1 MPLSSFH
8 PVTQEWFTTRLG
20 TPTDVQVASWPAIRS
35 GKHALISAP
44 TGSGKTLAAF
54 LTCIDTLLQQGLR
67 CELEEHIQVVYVSPL
82 KALSNDIQK
91 NLQEPLAEI
100 TERALSAGLLTPAL
114 RVEVRTG
121 DTPPHLRQR
130 LLRHP
135 PHILITTPESL
146 FLLLTARK
154 SRDILHHVRTV
165 IVDEIHALAPN
176 KRGAHLALSLERLEA
191 LCQTPPVRIGL
202 SATQRPLEET
212 ARFLVG
218 GGGGAYS
225 SDVRAPQSLTNCHII
240 DIGHRRPMDLG
251 IEVPN
256 DELGAVATN
265 AIWSDIYDRVAD
277 YVRQHRATLVF
288 VNTRRL
294 AERVAHHLAE
304 RLGKDHVASHHGSL
318 SRKIRLAAEHR
329 LKTGQLQVMVATA
342 SLELGI
348 DIGHVDL
355 VCQIGSPRAIA
366 TCIQRVGRAGHWV
379 GAIPKGRLFCTTRD
393 ELVECAAVVHAMRQG
408 RLDQVTIPSVPIDI
422 LAQHLVAEVAGQ
434 EWSEQELFDLC
445 VRAYP
450 YRHLHRQQFDR
461 VIHMLAEGYVPNRRR
476 QQAFLFHDR
485 IHHRVRPR
493 RGARLAA
500 LTSGGA
506 IPDAATYSVIAEPE
520 GTVVGTVDED
530 FAVESMAGDI
540 ILLGTSSWRIRGVET
555 GKMRVE
561 DAHGAPPTIP
571 FWRGEAPSRT
581 AELSHEVA
589 FLREHLS
596 QLMDDRLKGHGQ
608 SGQAWLQSHCGLNA
622 AGAEQIVAYLIA
634 GKQVLGAVPTQD
646 RIIAERFFDEAGG
659 MQLVIHSP
667 FGGQLNRAWG
677 LALRKRFCVN
687 FDFELQAAATD
698 EGLVISLG
706 EKHSFPLDAIFSFLH
721 SKSVREVLIQSLLG
735 SPLFLTRWRWNASR
749 ALALL
754 RFQKGKKV
762 PLHIQRMRAEDLL
775 TAAFPLATACQ
786 DNHIGDIPIPDHP
799 LVQETVKD
807 CLTDA
812 MDVDGLIR
820 LLLRMEE
827 GKIQCLTVESPS
839 PSPFA
844 HEILNANPYAFLD
857 DAPLEERRA
866 RAVNMRQSLPPG
878 INGELGT
885 LDPEALAGVIEEA
898 WPTVR
903 DSDELH
909 DTLHLLFWVPEE
921 KGREWDDF
929 LLPLVDSGRAM
940 VVDVQQREGPEGK
953 LVRGW
958 VTSEQYAILHKLFPQ
973 VRLVSGLSI
982 DSASRPDLTQH
993 IEMEE
998 AMTMI
1003 VRGWLEVCG
1012 PITSR
1017 ELAFALHLP
1026 EDLIH
1031 AALVT
1036 LEGEGQVLRGHFRP
1050 QSALLPSPHA
1060 SSNSKL
1066 TDLRQ
1071 EVGLAMNSTKTEWC
1085 NRRLLARIHRRTVV
1099 SLRRE
1104 IEPVA
1109 ASDFMRF
1116 LFRWQHRTPGSQLH
1130 GESGLRE
1137 VIIQLAGFEAPAS
1150 AWEPS
1155 LLKERMSNYQ
1165 PVLLDNLCLRGEL
1178 SWGRL
1183 VLPYKEQSF
1192 VNVKGKEPEV
1202 GDFSLA
1208 GGASFHGLRRINPTS
1223 LSPIS
1228 FFLRE
1233 DADWIIYIARKGY
1246 KIGPAVISQV
1256 LSAVAREV
1264 LQCLESRGASFF
1276 ADLKGTTGHLPA
1288 QIESALWELV
1298 AGGLVTADGYDNLR
1312 ALVNPK
1318 RRRAQG
1324 KERIRRPRHSVGRWD
1339 LLVKE
1344 PYRPDKEGQ
1353 EVSEFHE
1360 KWGKQLLRRYG
1371 VVFRDLIK
1379 RESVP
1384 MTWRELLLQYRR
1396 MEWRGEIRGGR
1407 FVHGFSG
1414 EQYALPEAIEALRA
1428 VRRDPTAG
1436 AQEVRL
1442 SPADPLNLLG
1452 VLLPGER
1459 VSAHTLQPILFRN
1472 GVPISGEPA
1481 VVTLG

>member
-1 MPLSSFH
+1 MPLSTFH
-8 PVTQEWFTTRLG
+8 PVIQKWFTNRLG
-20 TPTDVQVASWPAIRS
+20 GPTDVQVASWPAIRS
-35 GKHALISAP
+35 GKHALIAAP

-67 CELEEHIQVVYVSPL
+67 CELEDQIQVVYVSPL

-135 PHILITTPESL
+135 PHILVTTPESL
-146 FLLLTARK
+146 FLLLTAQK
-154 SRDILHHVRTV
+154 SRAILHHVRTV

-191 LCQTPPVRIGL
+191 ICQTPPVRIGL

-218 GGGGAYS
+218 ERKGVWPS
-225 SDVRAPQSLTNCHII
+225 KVTEPQSVTNCHII
-240 DIGHRRPMDLG
+240 DVGHRRPMDLG
-251 IEVPN
+251 VEVPN
-256 DELGAVATN
+256 DELGAVTTN
-265 AIWSDIYDRVAD
+265 AIWSDIYDRVAA

-304 RLGKDHVASHHGSL
+304 RLGTEHVASHHGSL
-318 SRKIRLAAEHR
+318 SRKIRLSAEHR

-348 DIGHVDL
+348 DIGHIDL

-366 TCIQRVGRAGHWV
+366 TCFQRIGRAGHWV

-393 ELVECAAVVHAMRQG
+393 ELVECAAMVHAMRQG
-408 RLDQVTIPSVPIDI
+408 RLDPVTIPSQPIDI
-422 LAQHLVAEVAGQ
+422 LAQQVVAEVAGQ
-434 EWSEQELFDLC
+434 EWGEQELFELC
-445 VRAYP
+445 TRAYP
-450 YRHLHRQQFDR
+450 YRLLRREQFDR
-461 VIHMLAEGYVPNRRR
+461 VLHMLAEGYVPNRRR
-476 QQAFLFHDR
+476 QQAYLFHDR
-485 IHHRVRPR
+485 IHHRVRSR

-589 FLREHLS
+589 LLREHLS
-596 QLMDDRLKGHGQ
+596 HGLDDGSKENRP
-608 SGQAWLQSHCGLNA
+608 SAQAWLQSHCGLDS
-622 AGAEQIVAYLIA
+622 AGAEQVVAYLIA

-721 SKSVREVLIQSLLG
+721 SKSLREVLIQSLLG

-807 CLTDA
+807 CLTEA
-812 MDVDGLIR
+812 MDVEGLIR
-820 LLLRMEE
+820 LFQQMEE

-866 RAVNMRQSLPPG
+866 RAVNMRQSLPPEFK
-878 INGELGT
+878 GELGT
-885 LDPEALAGVIEEA
+885 LEPEAISGVVEEA

-909 DTLHLLFWVPEE
+909 DALHLLIWVPEE
-921 KGREWDDF
+921 QGRDWSDL

-940 VVDVQQREGPEGK
+940 IVDIQQKVAAEGNPVK
-953 LVRGW
+953 GW
-958 VTSEQYAILHKLFPQ
+958 VTSEQFAILQTLFPQ
-973 VRLVSGLSI
+973 VRVISGLSPGEVFH
-982 DSASRPDLTQH
+982 PDL
-993 IEMEE
+993 IPPKERGE
-998 AMTMI
+998 AMTMV

-1012 PITSR
+1012 PITSQ
-1017 ELAFALHLP
+1017 ELALTLHLP
-1026 EDLIH
+1026 EEDIQT
-1031 AALVT
+1031 ALVT
-1036 LEGEGQVLRGHFRP
+1036 LEGEGEVLRGHFRP
-1050 QSALLPSPHA
+1050 KMKFHPSSLRGEGKGEGIALGQQLGVAKDPS
-1060 SSNSKL
+1060 
-1066 TDLRQ
+1066 
-1071 EVGLAMNSTKTEWC
+1071 KTEWC

-1130 GESGLRE
+1130 GEAGLRE
-1137 VIIQLAGFEAPAS
+1137 VIGQLAGFEAPAA

-1155 LLKERMSNYQ
+1155 LLKERVSNYQ
-1165 PVLLDNLCLRGEL
+1165 PELLDNLCLRGEL

-1183 VLPYKEQSF
+1183 VLPYKEHSG
-1192 VNVKGKEPEV
+1192 VPGI
-1202 GDFSLA
+1202 SLPTP
-1208 GGASFHGLRRINPTS
+1208 RRITPTS

-1228 FFLRE
+1228 FFPRV
-1233 DADWIIYIARKGY
+1233 DACWFISLGRSGHNM
-1246 KIGPAVISQV
+1246 GPATISQP
-1256 LSAVAREV
+1256 LSAVAKDV
-1264 LQCLESRGASFF
+1264 LQYLESRGASFF
-1276 ADLKGTTGHLPA
+1276 ADLKGTTGHLAA

-1298 AGGLVTADGYDNLR
+1298 AAGLVTADGFDNLR
-1312 ALVNPK
+1312 ALLDPK

-1324 KERIRRPRHSVGRWD
+1324 KERVRRPRHSAGRWD

-1344 PYRPDKEGQ
+1344 SYRAVPEGQ
-1353 EVSEFHE
+1353 KASEFHE
-1360 KWGKQLLRRYG
+1360 KWAKQLLRRYG

-1407 FVHGFSG
+1407 FVNGFPG
-1414 EQYALPEAIEALRA
+1414 EQFALSEAIEALRA
-1428 VRRDPTAG
+1428 VRRDPTVG
-1436 AQEVRL
+1436 ATDIQL
-1442 SPADPLNLLG
+1442 SPADPLNLAG
-1452 VLLPGER
+1452 ILLPGNR
-1459 VSAHTLQPILFRN
+1459 VSAHSLQPILFRN
-1472 GVPISGEPA
+1472 GVPIDHYANKVAFG
-1481 VVTLG
+1481 